1 MKVSAFPVTS
11 FPPQLWSRLLIR
23 RMDSDFHLIRLTFLA
38 KGGSKIILF
47 WADKSSK
54 ALKHAGKDLINLL
67 AELLWLLI
75 SRSPCWQPLPGAW
88 WGAGG
93 CLVWCSPFGC
103 AGSGVQSPSLCWAL
117 TLQGAG
123 AWHCAGTPSE
133 AFQWEVFQ
141 CVLKIKIPKAQWGQ
155 GSADV
160 RKGKHPLSA
169 LLGCSQGAYSVGSQP
184 RLKRGFQTQLLT
196 EVITWHSDLLL
207 GAELFCCT
215 AFQATILKQR

>member
-54 ALKHAGKDLINLL
+54 ALKHAGKDLVNLL

-88 WGAGG
+88 WGGWGLPGVVQPLWVCRVWHAEHSPCKVLVLGTVLAPLQKCFSEKCFSV
-93 CLVWCSPFGC
+93 CLKSR
-103 AGSGVQSPSLCWAL
+103 SQR
-117 TLQGAG
+117 
-123 AWHCAGTPSE
+123 PSE
-133 AFQWEVFQ
+133 VKGPLM
-141 CVLKIKIPKAQWGQ
+141 CV
-155 GSADV
+155 
-160 RKGKHPLSA
+160 
-169 LLGCSQGAYSVGSQP
+169 
-184 RLKRGFQTQLLT
+184 RGNT
-196 EVITWHSDLLL
+196 
-207 GAELFCCT
+207 
-215 AFQATILKQR
+215 R